1 MYTLAGSLSDV
12 EVEPGSNLLL
22 LGPAMS
28 GKKRF
33 AYEVL
38 AEGVKNGE
46 GAIVVSMSNS
56 ANRIFESFSELLGQD
71 PRLVSMGVV
80 DCVSKQQGVE
90 GLDNTEYVKYASAPD
105 DMTKIGI
112 SLSEFLEQFN
122 GQQGLE
128 RNRACLDNIST
139 MLMYAD
145 IQTIFRFLHV
155 FTGRVQNVDGLG
167 IYLMDP
173 SAHDTQT
180 VNTLKGL
187 FDGIIEA
194 DEAAESG
201 FTYAGVDM

>member
-1 MYTLAGSLSDV
+1 MYTLAGSLADV
-12 EVEPGSNLLL
+12 QVDPGNNLLL

-28 GKKRF
+28 GKKRL

-38 AEGVKNGE
+38 ADGVRNGE

-56 ANRIFESFSELLGQD
+56 AERVFESFDEILTDD
-71 PRLVSMGVV
+71 PRQAHLGIV

-90 GLDNTEYVKYASAPD
+90 RLDNTEKVKYASAPD

-122 GQQGLE
+122 GEMGLE

-155 FTGRVQNVDGLG
+155 FTGRIQNVDGLG

-173 SAHDTQT
+173 SAHETQT
-180 VNTLKGL
+180 VNTLRGL
-187 FDGIIEA
+187 FDGIIEPT
-194 DEAAESG
+194 DDGEFEYVS
-201 FTYAGVDM
+201 VDL

>member
-28 GKKRF
+28 GKKRL

-38 AEGVKNGE
+38 AEGVQHGE

-56 ANRIFESFSELLGQD
+56 ANRIFESFRDILGKD
-71 PRLVSMGVV
+71 PRLVSFGVV

-90 GLDNTEYVKYASAPD
+90 GLDNTEYVKYASSPD

-155 FTGRVQNVDGLG
+155 FTGRVQNVNGLG

-187 FDGIIEA
+187 FDGIIQPNG
-194 DEAAESG
+194 DGG
-201 FTYAGVDM
+201 FEYVSVEI